1 MNRRLMLTG
10 FTAVAALSMA
20 PVASRATEKQPFT
33 DAAFKAAQ
41 AAGRPVLVD
50 VFASWCPTCRAQKPH
65 VDAMA
70 ADPRMKEAR
79 FFTVDFD
86 TQKDVLRRLNVRSQS
101 TLVAFNGREERA
113 RATGITDP
121 VQIRDLL
128 LQAL

>member
-10 FTAVAALSMA
+10 LTTLAALSMM
-20 PVASRATEKQPFT
+20 PVAARAAERQPFT
-33 DAAFKAAQ
+33 DAAFDAAQ

-50 VFASWCPTCRAQKPH
+50 VAAPWCPTCRAQKPH
-65 VDAMA
+65 IDAMA
-70 ADPRMKEAR
+70 ADPRMKEAI
-79 FFTVDFD
+79 FFAVDFD
-86 TQKDVLRRLNVRSQS
+86 SQKDVLRRLNVRSQS
-101 TLVAFNGREERA
+101 TLIAFKGRQERA

>member
-1 MNRRLMLTG
+1 MNRRLLLTG
-10 FTAVAALSMA
+10 MANLAAITIVSGA
-20 PVASRATEKQPFT
+20 ARAAERQPFT
-33 DAAFKAAQ
+33 DAAFDAAQ

-65 VDAMA
+65 IDAMA
-70 ADPRMKEAR
+70 ADPRMKDAV

-86 TQKDVLRRLNVRSQS
+86 NQKDVLRRLNVRSQS
-101 TLVAFNGREERA
+101 TLIAFKGREERA